1 MIDPQLVET
10 ARARWG
16 QTPIRTAVTISII
29 AWIVYAVT
37 AGGSLATAD
46 AVAMLEQAKSIVDRG
61 ALDIPAEWSLDEW
74 RGADGR
80 YYSPFGIGQAVYDVP
95 WLLAGR
101 TIAKVGGRHLGDA
114 DAMSK
119 ALVAF
124 GNSFVAAAT
133 VGFTFLLAWT
143 ISLNRRASAVAA
155 FALAFGTLLW
165 PYSKYGFN
173 APLVALGLTIGVF
186 GFVRGAATR
195 STSALL
201 LGAVGFSIA
210 LLTRHEMILA
220 SALGILWL
228 ADEARHARVEWKRF
242 TIGAATIGAALVGWA
257 SLNYVRF
264 GNPLRTGHRPG
275 FSFAGVAGFTISP
288 WGSLLLYSPITIAGL
303 VIAWRHRRQPWSRLA
318 FGIVV
323 VLSVFYA
330 SLDDWL
336 GTRSYGPRYL
346 VPLLPLM
353 IVPLARWR
361 LCDHSRAVT
370 LAVAMVLAVSVVVQ
384 LPPVLVEISHARIA
398 SGKPSRP
405 EHVLE
410 WASSPLIVTTRRAI
424 AAVPEN
430 IAYLSGETPPS
441 TLRATEPSLGER
453 VAFSLDFW
461 WLYLVYL
468 RAISLRVAMLVIL
481 AMTIVAIVLARRLGT
496 DLGSDPNLPWGQTP
510 GFDPHP

>member
-1 MIDPQLVET
+1 M
-10 ARARWG
+10 ARAPWG
-16 QTPIRTAVTISII
+16 QTPIRTALTVTIL
-29 AWIVYAVT
+29 AWIVYAAT

-61 ALDIPAEWSLDEW
+61 ALDIPAEWSLEEW
-74 RGADGR
+74 RGGDGK
-80 YYSPFGIGQAVYDVP
+80 YYSPFGIGQSVYDIP
-95 WLLAGR
+95 WLLIGR
-101 TIAKVGGRHLGDA
+101 TIAKTGGRRLGDA
-114 DAMSK
+114 DALSK

-124 GNSFVAAAT
+124 GNSFLAAAT
-133 VGFTFLLAWT
+133 VGFAFLLAWT
-143 ISLNRRASAVAA
+143 ISLDRRASALA
-155 FALAFGTLLW
+155 ALALGFGTSLW

-173 APLVALGLTIGVF
+173 APLVALGLTVGVF

-195 STSALL
+195 STSTLL
-201 LGAVGFSIA
+201 LGAVSFSIA

-220 SALGILWL
+220 SVVGVLWL
-228 ADEARHARVEWKRF
+228 LNEVRHARLDWKRF
-242 TIGAATIGAALVGWA
+242 SIAAAAIGAAIVVWT

-288 WGSLLLYSPITIAGL
+288 WGSLLLYSPVAIAGL
-303 VIAWRHRRQPWSRLA
+303 LIAWRHRRQPWCRLVL
-318 FGIVV
+318 GIVV

-353 IVPLARWR
+353 IAPLARWR
-361 LCDHSRAVT
+361 RADQSQT
-370 LAVAMVLAVSVVVQ
+370 MTFAVAMLLALSVVVQ

-405 EHVLE
+405 DHIFG
-410 WASSPLIVTTRRAI
+410 WSSSPLVVTTRRAI

-430 IAYLSGETPPS
+430 ISYLSGATPPS
-441 TLRATEPSLGER
+441 SPGATEASLSER

-468 RAISLRVAMLVIL
+468 RAISLRVAILVVVTL
-481 AMTIVAIVLARRLGT
+481 TVAALVVARRLWI
-496 DLGSDPNLPWGQTP
+496 DLGSDPSPLGS
-510 GFDPHP
+510 DPKLDPNP